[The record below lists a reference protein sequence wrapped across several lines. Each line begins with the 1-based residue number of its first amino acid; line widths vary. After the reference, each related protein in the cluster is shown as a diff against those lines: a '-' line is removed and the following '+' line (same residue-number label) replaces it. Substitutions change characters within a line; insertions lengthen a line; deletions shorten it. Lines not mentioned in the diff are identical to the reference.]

1 MGQRILALWF
11 PHLPTDRILRRRH
24 GRSWR
29 SRMAARP
36 GSQPAGMKRTP
47 LIVSRH
53 ENNTRRIAALDEQA
67 EALGLKRGTGIA
79 DACAM
84 HPGIEIVET
93 DPAADRRLIESL
105 ADWCD
110 RYTPLVALDGE
121 DGLFLDITGCA
132 HLFGG
137 EKAMLDD
144 VLARFFHQGFD
155 LRAGIASTV
164 GAAWAAARFSLF
176 TVEEG
181 GEAEALAPLPLP
193 ALRLD
198 AAVRGGLESV
208 GLRTVGAVMQTP
220 RAPLARRF
228 GKLLF
233 LRIDQALGRLEEP
246 ISPRLPAPPLAV
258 ERRLAEP
265 IVTVEAI
272 ERLTGLLAATLRSDL
287 ERRGEGAR
295 TLQLTLFRV
304 DGAVSRIAVGTARPL
319 RDPDRIT
326 LLFHEKLAALEDR
339 IDAGFGFD
347 LIRLSALS
355 LARFEAWQADFSG
368 EDALEEEKLILF
380 ADRIRAR
387 LGDHAV
393 LKAVPVES
401 HIPERAV
408 AAVPFGCRAAGYE
421 YTPTPSPSPQ
431 GGGGFCSSAARR
443 QNSTG
448 LAGKVATASPFPL
461 WGGDRGGDTA
471 PRLPERPIRL
481 FSSPEPIEAVA
492 AEVPEGAPASFH
504 WRRVFHRVAASEGP
518 ERIAP
523 EWWSGDGS
531 EETRDYFRVEDEEG
545 RRYWLYRQGLYGEGP
560 QIPRWFMHGIFA

>member
-29 SRMAARP
+29 SRPETPIADQSATR
-36 GSQPAGMKRTP
+36 RTP

-67 EALGLKRGTGIA
+67 EALGLKRGMGIA

-84 HPGIEIVET
+84 HPGIEIAEA
-93 DPAADRRLIESL
+93 DPAADRRLIEDL

-137 EKAMLDD
+137 EKALLDD
-144 VLARFFHQGFD
+144 ILARFFHQGFD
-155 LRAGIASTV
+155 LHAGIASTP
-164 GAAWAAARFSLF
+164 GAAWAAARFSLSAI
-176 TVEEG
+176 EEG
-181 GEAEALAPLPLP
+181 EEAEALAPLPLP

-198 AAVRGGLESV
+198 AAARGGLESV

-228 GKLLF
+228 GKFLF
-233 LRIDQALGRLEEP
+233 LRVDQALGRVEEP
-246 ISPRLPAPPLAV
+246 ISPRLPTPPLAV

-265 IVTVEAI
+265 IGTMEAI
-272 ERLTGLLAATLRSDL
+272 EQLVGLLAATLRTDL

-295 TLQLTLFRV
+295 ALQLTLFRV

-319 RDPDRIT
+319 RDPNRIG
-326 LLFHEKLAALEDR
+326 LLFHEKLAALQDR

-347 LIRLSALS
+347 LVRLSALS
-355 LARFEAWQADFSG
+355 LARLEAWQADFSG
-368 EDALEEEKLILF
+368 EDISEEERLVLF
-380 ADRIRAR
+380 ADRVRAR

-401 HIPERAV
+401 HLPERAA
-408 AAVPFGCRAAGYE
+408 AAVPFAGQTAAYE
-421 YTPTPSPSPQ
+421 YTPTPNPSPQ
-431 GGGGFCSSAARR
+431 GGGGLCSGIQRQASTISARE
-443 QNSTG
+443 
-448 LAGKVATASPFPL
+448 VAAASPSPL
-461 WGGDRGGDTA
+461 WGRAGGGGKK
-471 PRLPERPIRL
+471 PHLPERPIRL
-481 FSSPEPIEAVA
+481 FSSPEPVEAIA
-492 AEVPEGAPASFH
+492 AEVPEGAPASFR

-523 EWWSGDGS
+523 EWWRGDGS
-531 EETRDYFRVEDEEG
+531 EETRDYFRIEDEEG
-545 RRYWLYRQGLYGEGP
+545 RRYWLYRQGFYGEST
-560 QIPRWFMHGIFA
+560 QVPRWFMHGIFA

>member
-1 MGQRILALWF
+1 
-11 PHLPTDRILRRRH
+11 
-24 GRSWR
+24 
-29 SRMAARP
+29 
-36 GSQPAGMKRTP
+36 MKRTP

-67 EALGLKRGTGIA
+67 EALGLKRGVGIA

-84 HPGIEIVET
+84 HPGIEIAET
-93 DPAADRRLIESL
+93 DPVADRRLLESL

-110 RYTPLVALDGE
+110 RYTPLVALEGE

-144 VLARFFHQGFD
+144 ILARFFHQGFD
-155 LRAGIASTV
+155 LRASIASTP
-164 GAAWAAARFSLF
+164 GAAWAAARFSLSAI
-176 TVEEG
+176 EEG
-181 GEAEALAPLPLP
+181 DEAEALAPLPLP

-233 LRIDQALGRLEEP
+233 LRIDQALGQVEEP

-258 ERRLAEP
+258 ERRLVEP
-265 IVTVEAI
+265 IVTMEAI
-272 ERLTGLLAATLRSDL
+272 ERLVGLLAATLKADL

-295 TLQLTLFRV
+295 SLQLALFRV

-319 RDPDRIT
+319 RDPDRIG
-326 LLFHEKLAALEDR
+326 LLFHEKLAALADR

-347 LIRLSALS
+347 LVRLSALS

-368 EDALEEEKLILF
+368 EDASEEERLVLF

-393 LKAVPVES
+393 LKAIPVES
-401 HIPERAV
+401 HLPERAA
-408 AAVPFGCRAAGYE
+408 AAVPFAGRTAAYE
-421 YTPTPSPSPQ
+421 ITSSPQ
-431 GGGGFCSSAARR
+431 GAELSHMTKYPPLRRASRATSPPLSWGRGKEPSLAAGTSSPPSSGGEVVSEADRSGGRTSYAI
-443 QNSTG
+443 
-448 LAGKVATASPFPL
+448 ASPL
-461 WGGDRGGDTA
+461 CGGNRGEGTA
-471 PRLPERPIRL
+471 PHLPERPIRL
-481 FSSPEPIEAVA
+481 FSSPEPIEAIA
-492 AEVPEGAPASFH
+492 AEVPEGAPASFR

-523 EWWSGDGS
+523 EWWRGDGS

-545 RRYWLYRQGLYGEGP
+545 RRFWLYRQGLYGEAP
-560 QIPRWFMHGIFA
+560 QGPRWFMHGIFA